1 MAQGEKG
8 KGKMHAP
15 GTLVIAFIFLA
26 WFVVFYI
33 FQWGLLASKWPI
45 R

>member
-1 MAQGEKG
+1 MAHED

-15 GTLVIAFIFLA
+15 GTLVLVLIFLA
-26 WFVVFYI
+26 WFVLLYLE
-33 FQWGLLASKWPI
+33 QWGLLASKWPI